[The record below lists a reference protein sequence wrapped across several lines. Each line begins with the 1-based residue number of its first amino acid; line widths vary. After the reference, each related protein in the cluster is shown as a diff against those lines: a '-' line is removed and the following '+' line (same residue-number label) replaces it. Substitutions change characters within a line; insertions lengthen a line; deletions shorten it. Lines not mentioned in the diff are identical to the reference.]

1 MLRERDK
8 CNLWRTTSAP
18 VRWCC
23 GFCIKNAAWLLLSN
37 LCLPDLD
44 FQSLMPIIQPAGL
57 LKAPTKLDT
66 QHTWQYP
73 SANKHL
79 RPWVDCVCLGISSP
93 SLPQPPSGA
102 GEHIKAW
109 AAFTPPPRTTE
120 SRSRSRTKYWRHRM
134 KWPLSNLA
142 RDRQWF
148 IEEAC
153 SSRGTPAGPHNR
165 ALPTHHVENHPRA
178 D

>member
-1 MLRERDK
+1 MSSRLGLSVSYAHHTACWASEGLYK
-8 CNLWRTTSAP
+8 VGYTTY
-18 VRWCC
+18 V
-23 GFCIKNAAWLLLSN
+23 
-37 LCLPDLD
+37 
-44 FQSLMPIIQPAGL
+44 
-57 LKAPTKLDT
+57 
-66 QHTWQYP
+66 QYP

-79 RPWVDCVCLGISSP
+79 QPWVDCVCLGISSP

-142 RDRQWF
+142 RDGRWF